1 MLLAFHIIKGRCRDT
16 KVITKREMELI
27 FQEIA
32 LDELKQSQILM
43 KAKKKQKLN
52 ISLNYDLNRTR
63 SPGTVAITNK
73 FKVTDLTDLTGLY
86 VPNFQTCKNE

>member
-1 MLLAFHIIKGRCRDT
+1 MLLAFNIIKGRCRDT

-43 KAKKKQKLN
+43 KAKKTKIKYFLKL
-52 ISLNYDLNRTR
+52 
-63 SPGTVAITNK
+63 
-73 FKVTDLTDLTGLY
+73 
-86 VPNFQTCKNE
+86 

>member
-1 MLLAFHIIKGRCRDT
+1 MITSGKQMRSFFKNLIFRYLKIMLLAFNIIKGRCRDT

-43 KAKKKQKLN
+43 KAKK
-52 ISLNYDLNRTR
+52 
-63 SPGTVAITNK
+63 NK
-73 FKVTDLTDLTGLY
+73 
-86 VPNFQTCKNE
+86 N